1 MLADE
6 TGAWR
11 AQVLGGARRGAGKEA
26 PDLGLPLS
34 GPLPQLYLHLLAKEL
49 RRGLRSA
56 LLTLTLGARTSLWWP
71 TASSG
76 PVGQSGQS
84 LPTPRPPAASQ
95 SVLCTLCK
103 PGRRRPRGSAQL
115 VLPGS
120 GAAVLRAGPGPG
132 AIPTGGRAAGGG
144 VLCSSIR
151 GHLRYPR
158 RPGAL
163 VASWDAELPLGVE
176 NMYTGHQCF
185 SLRRPAALVLRL
197 TQLPAG
203 ENTIFAEQPAH
214 RGLGSCPPGFGP
226 GLHPPALTWGAV
238 SGWGGPAPGSRATD
252 LALTARALL
261 SEQGSRSRDVVVRGA
276 HILARAPEEWGSVP
290 RVLGRLPAPG
300 Q

>member
-1 MLADE
+1 M
-6 TGAWR
+6 
-11 AQVLGGARRGAGKEA
+11 LGGARRGAGKEA

-144 VLCSSIR
+144 GAVQQHSRASALSPSSWGLSGLMGCRAAPRSRKHVHGPPVLLASPSCGVSASSHAAAR
-151 GHLRYPR
+151 RREHHLCGAASPPGLGQLSPR
-158 RPGAL
+158 VWPWPAPTCPHVGRC
-163 VASWDAELPLGVE
+163 LGV
-176 NMYTGHQCF
+176 GW
-185 SLRRPAALVLRL
+185 
-197 TQLPAG
+197 AG
-203 ENTIFAEQPAH
+203 TWF
-214 RGLGSCPPGFGP
+214 PGY
-226 GLHPPALTWGAV
+226 
-238 SGWGGPAPGSRATD
+238 
-252 LALTARALL
+252 
-261 SEQGSRSRDVVVRGA
+261 
-276 HILARAPEEWGSVP
+276 
-290 RVLGRLPAPG
+290 
-300 Q
+300 